1 MVVDC
6 LIVLLSKFSRFCYLG
21 DVFVLFLPQEPNP
34 YKMIRFFEI
43 FRMLAVSAVI
53 FFGYYFYSDEPA
65 KLLHFM
71 TPWLVVLIAGLSGL
85 EGLLF
90 GSQSAKAK
98 GYAGGNEY
106 QVQTD
111 LLFLAMGMVAVFLYI
126 ADWGV
131 KADLTLALLFM
142 LSFFLSS
149 LNHAYQAVFKGNKSR
164 INMLRP
170 LITLAMIAA
179 LIYPVVKAF
188 G

>member
-1 MVVDC
+1 M
-6 LIVLLSKFSRFCYLG
+6 IKFL
-21 DVFVLFLPQEPNP
+21 
-34 YKMIRFFEI
+34 EI
-43 FRMLAVSAVI
+43 FRLIAVSAVI

-90 GSQSAKAK
+90 GSKSAKAK

-106 QVQTD
+106 QIQTD
-111 LLFLAMGMVAVFLYI
+111 LIFLAMGIVAVFLYF
-126 ADWGV
+126 ANWGE
-131 KADLTLALLFM
+131 KADLTLALLFV
-142 LSFFLSS
+142 LSFFFSS
-149 LNHAYQAVFKGNKSR
+149 LNHAYQAVFKSNKSR

-170 LITLAMIAA
+170 VITLAMIAA
-179 LIYPVVKAF
+179 LIYPVVKSF